1 MTYFPKPRIANSMI
15 STARTG
21 VPSKRARAFH
31 LPDGKERGELRA
43 GEHRDRRREVSISV
57 ILNSVALAAAPEV
70 STSETCLAAR
80 AVPLSVV
87 IADRMSKP
95 SWNCLWKRRIAA
107 DGAPCSYRPLKPAR
121 RVTALE

>member
-1 MTYFPKPRIANSMI
+1 MTYCPKPRIANSMI

-21 VPSKRARAFH
+21 VPSKRAQAFH

-43 GEHRDRRREVSISV
+43 GRRREVLISV
-57 ILNSVALAAAPEV
+57 ISNLVALAAAPEV

-80 AVPLSVV
+80 AVPLGAV

-95 SWNCLWKRRIAA
+95 NWNCLWKRRIAA
-107 DGAPCSYRPLKPAR
+107 DGGPCSCRPLKPAR
-121 RVTALE
+121 RVTAPA